1 MSPDA
6 LSTPS
11 QDELLTHQL
20 GALLG
25 DLLREKFDSIVN
37 QGHAHGT
44 AVLGALPADRPK
56 LFMPVAA

>member
-25 DLLREKFDSIVN
+25 DLLREKFDS
-37 QGHAHGT
+37 T
-44 AVLGALPADRPK
+44 ARRPAEDLDARRG
-56 LFMPVAA
+56 LR